1 MKRLLATLLTVFLL
15 VGVLPQAALAKAKAM
30 RDGVPVWTEETV
42 KQYALD
48 FIHGNDME
56 RLFGYYDL
64 QIRRYMPM
72 DTYTGM
78 LTEIEW
84 LTGDFVAF
92 GTYSSFEEPEQKT
105 KTHVLHLCMEKQDLD
120 LYFTHKNEEDD
131 WEVMAV
137 EFVPGEKQEADA
149 AAAASVQED
158 TAYTT
163 QYTEEAVTVG
173 EEPYLLSGILTLP
186 YGASADAP
194 VPAVVL
200 VHDSGPHDM
209 DESVG
214 QTKLF
219 ADIAQVFAAKGVATL
234 RYDKR
239 TYTYGDAMT
248 AEETA
253 AMTVEEEVVRDAISA
268 GQLLAADARVDASH
282 VVVLGHGLGAMLAPR
297 IVSESK
303 GVFSA
308 MIFIAGSP
316 LNLLDLMAARKEAA
330 LASLEGDGLTAAQAA
345 LDDFKAQ
352 AKTLKRITK
361 AAKAKEITVEGV
373 NGYYYWEMMQTDAV
387 SLIKKLKVPTYIVQ
401 GNRDFEVTLDDGI
414 DAYEDD
420 IESKYS
426 SVTYKL
432 FRNLNHLLMLYD
444 GPAESKGTAA
454 EYDTPAT
461 LDKQAGRY
469 MADWVLDLG
478 KTDDEE

>member
-1 MKRLLATLLTVFLL
+1 
-15 VGVLPQAALAKAKAM
+15 
-30 RDGVPVWTEETV
+30 
-42 KQYALD
+42 
-48 FIHGNDME
+48 
-56 RLFGYYDL
+56 
-64 QIRRYMPM
+64 
-72 DTYTGM
+72 
-78 LTEIEW
+78 
-84 LTGDFVAF
+84 
-92 GTYSSFEEPEQKT
+92 
-105 KTHVLHLCMEKQDLD
+105 
-120 LYFTHKNEEDD
+120 
-131 WEVMAV
+131 
-137 EFVPGEKQEADA
+137 
-149 AAAASVQED
+149 
-158 TAYTT
+158 
-163 QYTEEAVTVG
+163 
-173 EEPYLLSGILTLP
+173 
-186 YGASADAP
+186 
-194 VPAVVL
+194 
-200 VHDSGPHDM
+200 
-209 DESVG
+209 
-214 QTKLF
+214 
-219 ADIAQVFAAKGVATL
+219 
-234 RYDKR
+234 
-239 TYTYGDAMT
+239 
-248 AEETA
+248 
-253 AMTVEEEVVRDAISA
+253 MTVEEEVVRDAISA